1 MSSKQSYAVF
11 GLGRY
16 GRSVARELA
25 AGGAEVLAVDMDEDI
40 VNAAIADIPYCK
52 CANVTDP
59 EVMRQLGVANVDVA
73 IISMAGNTLNFALN
87 LLGCYVHDLR
97 LQCLEYFNKFYED
110 GGKPF
115 RPLDLNTKYYNVVK
129 D

>member
-1 MSSKQSYAVF
+1 MLNDINGYTRTC
-11 GLGRY
+11 GLIGNPVEHTL
-16 GRSVARELA
+16 SPV
-25 AGGAEVLAVDMDEDI
+25 I
-40 VNAAIADIPYCK
+40 H
-52 CANVTDP
+52 
-59 EVMRQLGVANVDVA
+59 
-73 IISMAGNTLNFALN
+73 NTLSMVLGKNLAYVPFHVENGRLEDAVKGAFALN

-97 LQCLEYFNKFYED
+97 LQCLEFFKNFYQD